1 MLIEILI
8 TFLLLAGA
16 AFTLLGSLG
25 LVRFPDFFTRL
36 HGPSK
41 ATTLGLGS
49 ILLATMLFPLTQ
61 GASLALR
68 PLLITIFLFLTA
80 PVSAHLLSKAAIALR
95 IRSAAPLPPTDIVN
109 EEKQDG

>member
-1 MLIEILI
+1 MLIELLI
-8 TFLLLAGA
+8 TFLLLSGA

-25 LVRFPDFFTRL
+25 LVRFPDFFSRL

-49 ILLATMLFPLTQ
+49 ILIAAMLFPLTL
-61 GASLALR
+61 GAGLTLR

-80 PVSAHLLSKAAIALR
+80 PVSAHLMSKAAIALR
-95 IRSAAPLPPTDIVN
+95 IQSLSPLPTTDAAT
-109 EEKQDG
+109 EETSNG